1 MDYSTKNNIYTIG
14 HSNYP
19 IEKFIALLQQ
29 HDISLVVD
37 VRSEPY
43 SRYCP
48 HFNKAEIEHYLMV
61 EKICY
66 VYMGLELGA
75 RPKSSLYYEGN
86 KVNFDKL
93 VEGEEFQRGI
103 RWLLEHIS
111 NERIALM
118 CAEKDPLDCH
128 RMIIL
133 SRYLKNHQVNIGH
146 IHEDGIVE
154 EHHQAE
160 LRLVRYLKIEP
171 TLFEPDMTEEELIE
185 RAYQKQQDT
194 ISFSIEAT
202 HKTHE

>member
-1 MDYSTKNNIYTIG
+1 MDSPKLNLILTIG
-14 HSNYP
+14 HSNHP
-19 IEKFIALLQQ
+19 MDKFITLLKQ
-29 HDISLVVD
+29 HTVGQVVD

-43 SRYCP
+43 SRYSS
-48 HFNKAEIEHYLMV
+48 HFNKAELEHHLMV
-61 EKICY
+61 EDIRY
-66 VYMGLELGA
+66 VFLGTELGA
-75 RPKSSLYYEGN
+75 RPHSSRYYDGN

-93 VEGEEFQRGI
+93 VKGEEFQRGI
-103 RWLLEHIS
+103 RCLLEHIS

-146 IHEDGIVE
+146 IHEDGTVE

-171 TLFEPDMTEEELIE
+171 TLFEPDMTEEKLIE
-185 RAYQKQQDT
+185 RAYQKQQDN

-202 HKTHE
+202 HKTHD

>member
-1 MDYSTKNNIYTIG
+1 MDSSKVDLIFTIG
-14 HSNYP
+14 HSNHP
-19 IEKFIALLQQ
+19 IVKFITLLKQ
-29 HDISLVVD
+29 HDIGQVVD

-43 SRYCP
+43 SRYSS
-48 HFNKAEIEHYLMV
+48 HFNKAELEHHLIAENIHYSFL
-61 EKICY
+61 
-66 VYMGLELGA
+66 GAELGA
-75 RPKSSLYYEGN
+75 RPLSSRYYDGN

-93 VEGEEFQRGI
+93 VKGEKFQRGI

-133 SRYLKNHQVNIGH
+133 SCYLKNHQVNIGH